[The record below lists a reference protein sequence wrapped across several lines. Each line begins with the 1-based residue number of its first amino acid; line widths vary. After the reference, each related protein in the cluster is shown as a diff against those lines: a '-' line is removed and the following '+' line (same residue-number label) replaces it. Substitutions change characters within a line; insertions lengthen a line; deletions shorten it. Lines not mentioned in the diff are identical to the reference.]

1 LRETSQDFGFFGFR
15 RVTTRNGKFW
25 QIFVANSAPAALS
38 LAAVPHPPVLT
49 QHSTI
54 RTMPPRAQAALLMG
68 MIFFVL
74 VSILFFDF
82 LLEEES
88 QQRQQEEDA
97 VWCTLL
103 KRLVENKV
111 EWKL

>member
-1 LRETSQDFGFFGFR
+1 MSHYCGKPLKTLDFFGFR

-25 QIFVANSAPAALS
+25 QIFVANSVPATLL

-54 RTMPPRAQAALLMG
+54 HTMPPRAQAALLMG
-68 MIFFVL
+68 MIFFVS
-74 VSILFFDF
+74 VSLLFFDF

-88 QQRQQEEDA
+88 QQRQQEEDDQFIEGVA
-97 VWCTLL
+97 
-103 KRLVENKV
+103 
-111 EWKL
+111 